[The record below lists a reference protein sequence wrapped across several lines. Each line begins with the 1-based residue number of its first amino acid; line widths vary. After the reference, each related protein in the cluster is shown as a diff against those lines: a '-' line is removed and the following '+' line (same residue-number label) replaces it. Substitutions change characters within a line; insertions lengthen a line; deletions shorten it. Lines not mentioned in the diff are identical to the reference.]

1 MDKYLTSIDEFTSYD
16 DVENQLAMIRLAISD
31 ENGSKE
37 DKDKLREIEN
47 YLNTILVYLKWKQFP
62 VIGEEILK
70 KALED
75 INLKIRDIQKFIRN
89 LLGLE
94 YLEVPKDLDI
104 PSLNN
109 WLSKLF
115 YLYKTETGKEPSL
128 DDFKGIIPK
137 EEDESELKNRIVEKY
152 LGVFFQYNGKSID
165 RDSKCSQLLMS
176 EEDFNNLIKIDSNGK
191 TRISSDFAIGDAI
204 KIFNQ
209 RNENVF
215 KERFEKLN
223 NEALGLDLDEITRF
237 NIMDVKNKLESRMAY
252 LMKSVNIL
260 TSNLK
265 KKDKSYDEKVY
276 DIIFSSSDM
285 EIRNNLERDFLIL
298 EISNLFTN
306 GMYGKMKEDDKDK
319 LFIVLMDAIKYLLS
333 FDVFKQVES
342 DYSKYCKMQKYDEVI
357 ASRDMKLLEYE
368 ELFNELHKLEK
379 AYVENKQ
386 RKISIIYS
394 LEKKE
399 ALLMDLDNQI
409 KKIKEKMS
417 QIVVAMVGYDLF
429 EREFITKFNYQ
440 MGFKSSVSLDKQE
453 LKVNYDYQQGVKN
466 KNSKKDGKFDFK
478 IETLEDGKVVP
489 DEKLFMVFPFSM
501 LPPSEEKINDLPMFR
516 EFGIKVPNY
525 GSQEFRILYEKIVKL
540 LNNSFYS
547 DSLTDGKRILSNI
560 SDDRLIKIHNGKF
573 DTLISTVKASE
584 YMKIRK

>member
-109 WLSKLF
+109 WLSKVF

-306 GMYGKMKEDDKDK
+306 GVYGKMKEDDKDK

>member
-237 NIMDVKNKLESRMAY
+237 NIMDVKNKLESRLAY

-478 IETLEDGKVVP
+478 IETLEDGKVIP

-516 EFGIKVPNY
+516 EFGIKMPNY

-560 SDDRLIKIHNGKF
+560 SDDRLTKIHNGKF

>member
-176 EEDFNNLIKIDSNGK
+176 EEDFNNLIKIDGNGK

-319 LFIVLMDAIKYLLS
+319 LFIVLMDVIKYLLS

-429 EREFITKFNYQ
+429 EREFIMKFNYQ

-478 IETLEDGKVVP
+478 IETLENGKVVP

-516 EFGIKVPNY
+516 EFGIKMPNY

-573 DTLISTVKASE
+573 DTLTSTVKASE

>member
-62 VIGEEILK
+62 VIGEKILK

-109 WLSKLF
+109 WLSKVF

-152 LGVFFQYNGKSID
+152 LRVFFQYNGKSID

-306 GMYGKMKEDDKDK
+306 GVYGKMKEDDKDK

-440 MGFKSSVSLDKQE
+440 MGFKSSVSLDKQG

-516 EFGIKVPNY
+516 EFGIKMPNY

-560 SDDRLIKIHNGKF
+560 SDDRLTKIHNGKF

>member
-109 WLSKLF
+109 WLSKVF

-306 GMYGKMKEDDKDK
+306 GVYGKMKEDDKDK

-429 EREFITKFNYQ
+429 EREFIMKFNYQ

-489 DEKLFMVFPFSM
+489 DEKLFMAFPFSM

-560 SDDRLIKIHNGKF
+560 SDDRLTKIHNGKF

>member
-62 VIGEEILK
+62 VIGEKILK

-109 WLSKLF
+109 WLSKVF

-152 LGVFFQYNGKSID
+152 LRVFFQYNGKSID

-306 GMYGKMKEDDKDK
+306 GVYGKMKEDDKDK

>member
-204 KIFNQ
+204 KKFNQ

-399 ALLMDLDNQI
+399 TLLMDLDNQI

-560 SDDRLIKIHNGKF
+560 SDDRLTKIHNGKF

>member
-560 SDDRLIKIHNGKF
+560 SDDRLTKIHNGKF

>member
-47 YLNTILVYLKWKQFP
+47 YLNTIFVYLKWKQFP

-453 LKVNYDYQQGVKN
+453 IKVNYDYQQGVKN

>member
-109 WLSKLF
+109 WLSKVF

-560 SDDRLIKIHNGKF
+560 SDDRLTKIHNGKF

>member
-109 WLSKLF
+109 WLSKVF

-306 GMYGKMKEDDKDK
+306 GVYGKMKEDDKDK

-489 DEKLFMVFPFSM
+489 DEKLFMAFPFSM

>member
-516 EFGIKVPNY
+516 EFGIKMPNY

>member
-176 EEDFNNLIKIDSNGK
+176 EEGFNNLIKIDGNGK
-191 TRISSDFAIGDAI
+191 TKISSDFAMGDAI

-319 LFIVLMDAIKYLLS
+319 LFIVLLDAIKYLLS

-516 EFGIKVPNY
+516 EFGIKMPNY

>member
-176 EEDFNNLIKIDSNGK
+176 EEDFNNLIKIDGNGK

-429 EREFITKFNYQ
+429 EREFIMKFNYQ

-478 IETLEDGKVVP
+478 IETLENGKVVP
-489 DEKLFMVFPFSM
+489 DEKLIMLFPFSM
-501 LPPSEEKINDLPMFR
+501 LTPSEEKIND
-516 EFGIKVPNY
+516 
-525 GSQEFRILYEKIVKL
+525 
-540 LNNSFYS
+540 
-547 DSLTDGKRILSNI
+547 
-560 SDDRLIKIHNGKF
+560 
-573 DTLISTVKASE
+573 
-584 YMKIRK
+584 

>member
-319 LFIVLMDAIKYLLS
+319 LFIVLTDAIKYLLS

>member
-176 EEDFNNLIKIDSNGK
+176 EEDFNNLIKIDGNGK

-319 LFIVLMDAIKYLLS
+319 LFIVLMDVIKYLLS

-429 EREFITKFNYQ
+429 EREFIMKFNYQ

-478 IETLEDGKVVP
+478 IETLENGKVVP

-516 EFGIKVPNY
+516 EFGIKMPNY

>member
-115 YLYKTETGKEPSL
+115 HLYKTETGKEPSL

-573 DTLISTVKASE
+573 DTLTSTVKASE
-584 YMKIRK
+584 YMKTRK